1 MCISELVSLWFHLLQ
16 EKEASEQRPAFVE
29 PEEENELL
37 KTQGVAPR
45 KSHLQM
51 KSSFVPV
58 PHTEMRGARCSVEED
73 EVQSNLNEV
82 RFIEWRWYWIIADIY

>member
-1 MCISELVSLWFHLLQ
+1 MQ

-29 PEEENELL
+29 PEEESELL
-37 KTQGVAPR
+37 KTQGVATR

-82 RFIEWRWYWIIADIY
+82 RFIE